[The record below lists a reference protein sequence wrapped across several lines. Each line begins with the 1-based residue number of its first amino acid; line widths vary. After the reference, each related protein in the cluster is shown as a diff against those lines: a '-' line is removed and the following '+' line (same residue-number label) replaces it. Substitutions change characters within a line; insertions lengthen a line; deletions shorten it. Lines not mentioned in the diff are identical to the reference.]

1 MWLYR
6 HVLTCALRIIALTSS
21 RVNPTRASR
30 RIRSLCRA
38 GRWEILPHAVERMI
52 ERGVTVE
59 DLRCVLTDA
68 RSCRPAGKRWRLSGL
83 VVLGEPLEVVV
94 ELLADVLVV
103 TLFRGDE

>member
-1 MWLYR
+1 M
-6 HVLTCALRIIALTSS
+6 
-21 RVNPTRASR
+21 NPTRASR

-59 DLRCVLTDA
+59 DVRAVLMGHS
-68 RSCRPAGKRWRLSGL
+68 SCRAAGDRWCLTGL
-83 VVLGEPLEVVV
+83 DIVGEPLDLIV
-94 ELLADVLVV
+94 ELAPDVLVV

>member
-1 MWLYR
+1 
-6 HVLTCALRIIALTSS
+6 
-21 RVNPTRASR
+21 VNPTRASR

-59 DLRCVLTDA
+59 DVRTVLTGA
-68 RSCRPAGKRWRLSGL
+68 KSCRAAGKRWRLSGPD
-83 VVLGEPLEVVV
+83 VFGEPLDLIV